1 VNTPCG
7 QHQHPHRLIQQPLD
21 ELTDRL
27 RRNSRRVTG
36 PRQAILDV
44 LRRHQTPMSNREIHA
59 ALGQGCDL
67 ATVYRNLHT
76 LEGMGLVRRFDLG
89 DGAARFELVTPEDDG
104 HHHHL
109 VCTRCSLVV
118 EIDDCFPPEFEQA
131 LARRHRF
138 ARINHRL
145 EFFGVCSRCEPDGS
159 QPGPVEA

>member
-109 VCTRCSLVV
+109 VCLNCGTSTDVGDCG
-118 EIDDCFPPEFEQA
+118 IDAVTTEA
-131 LARRHRF
+131 ARRSGF
-138 ARINHRL
+138 EIQQHRL
-145 EFFGVCSRCEPDGS
+145 ELFGTCPDCQS
-159 QPGPVEA
+159 KKRVKR